1 MSKPIPGKQMG
12 ISYTVH
18 QKLKVESP
26 IDVRMKFVKRVEVA
40 ETDGIKLVVMRGIM
54 LSSQG

>member
-1 MSKPIPGKQMG
+1 MQMG

-18 QKLKVESP
+18 QKLNLESP
-26 IDVRMKFVKRVEVA
+26 IDVRRKFVKREVA
-40 ETDGIKLVVMRGIM
+40 ETDGDTEEMMLGIM

>member
-1 MSKPIPGKQMG
+1 VGKEMG

-26 IDVRMKFVKRVEVA
+26 IDVRRKFVKRVEIA
-40 ETDGIKLVVMRGIM
+40 EAKIATIKMMRGII

>member
-1 MSKPIPGKQMG
+1 MG

-26 IDVRMKFVKRVEVA
+26 IDVGRKFVKRAEVT
-40 ETDGIKLVVMRGIM
+40 ETDGVKKT
-54 LSSQG
+54 

>member
-1 MSKPIPGKQMG
+1 MG
-12 ISYTVH
+12 ISYTVY

-26 IDVRMKFVKRVEVA
+26 IDARMEFVKRVEIA
-40 ETDGIKLVVMRGIM
+40 ETDGIKVVVMRGIV

>member
-1 MSKPIPGKQMG
+1 MG

-26 IDVRMKFVKRVEVA
+26 IDVRRKFVKRVEVA
-40 ETDGIKLVVMRGIM
+40 ETDGGTKKMMQGIM